1 MDANSAALY
10 SRFTSLK
17 SNQNGLQTW
26 ISVGGWSFTDPGPSQ
41 KAFSNMTSSEGN
53 RAKFISGLKQF
64 MSTYGFDGV
73 DLDWEYPG
81 ADDRGGRME
90 DRANYVSLAQELKA
104 AFGSKYGISMTL
116 PISYWYLQH
125 FDLSGIQQ
133 HIDWFNLMA
142 YDLHGT
148 WDAASMFFGPYIAPH
163 TNLTEIDLGMD
174 LLWRSGVTP
183 DRVVLGQSLY
193 GRSFTLANSS
203 CNTPN
208 GVCKF
213 SGPANAGPCS
223 IAPGILDKQEIDDII
238 SKNHLQP
245 VWAGREAVKWI
256 TWNSNQWVSYDDAD
270 TFRQKKDFANSRC
283 LGGLLVW
290 AMDQVDQAGS
300 NDLGLNNNV
309 TPDQQSDAD
318 QKSADQLAGII
329 CRSASCGS
337 DCPQGSSQ
345 VTETNGQPEVTTN
358 KNSHGKEGDRTCNG
372 GVQSYCCA
380 GFKPAPSKN
389 QLAKQAKDA
398 AGAAAQSVAAQAS
411 LDLAAKAFCRVA
423 VPALLAPLE
432 LVEGLIPIVG
442 EIADLIEIAA
452 TPAIIKA
459 CVKGIEKEGKAEFK
473 VFGKKHTLSMN
484 QPTTKPTATR
494 PPPKSH
500 ETPKSSTENKCN
512 LKARGVERR
521 APCNNDKTEYTATTT
536 LYQTI
541 QKVCDVGKYGQACF
555 HYRSAI
561 REANDPRFNPVTC
574 SEFVPSRKFM
584 AAGPALAE
592 WSGQHNADWGR
603 WMRRPKGRCQ
613 RDEWP
618 PQHFWQGDPGQL
630 IRYNHLEDNTGAGS
644 IWNRFCPEHAAFGCV
659 PGSERVLP
667 KGPKARIATTECK
680 KELTI
685 KVMSLSFDTDD
696 APMAQEKD
704 DGLSANECYP
714 QMLVNDPSFAL
725 VNRDPYFKRNNR
737 APNLDFAYPPS
748 AQLINNRKPPFRK
761 REITYLNSTEFV
773 FRGFNYSRHL
783 NSGEM
788 DHFANAA
795 LDEHLRMLDEQMEE
809 AAAYFDCIGDDCA
822 TSATLLP
829 HALMTLSSKPT
840 GAVSER
846 DE

>member
-1 MDANSAALY
+1 
-10 SRFTSLK
+10 
-17 SNQNGLQTW
+17 
-26 ISVGGWSFTDPGPSQ
+26 
-41 KAFSNMTSSEGN
+41 
-53 RAKFISGLKQF
+53 
-64 MSTYGFDGV
+64 
-73 DLDWEYPG
+73 
-81 ADDRGGRME
+81 
-90 DRANYVSLAQELKA
+90 
-104 AFGSKYGISMTL
+104 
-116 PISYWYLQH
+116 
-125 FDLSGIQQ
+125 
-133 HIDWFNLMA
+133 
-142 YDLHGT
+142 
-148 WDAASMFFGPYIAPH
+148 
-163 TNLTEIDLGMD
+163 MD

-183 DRVVLGQSLY
+183 DRVALGQSLY

-245 VWAGREAVKWI
+245 VWARREAVKWVCRVLNLPRDQVDGLKTDCDFLQI

-345 VTETNGQPEVTTN
+345 VTETNGQPGQLSTSERCPKGKYRPLCCDHGTTMGNCHWRGFRGAGLSCISGCPIGETEVTTN

-442 EIADLIEIAA
+442 EIADLIKIAA

-603 WMRRPKGRCQ
+603 WMRRPKARCQ

-630 IRYNHLEDNTGAGS
+630 IRYNVSSFMYMS
-644 IWNRFCPEHAAFGCV
+644 IARKL
-659 PGSERVLP
+659 SRIVL
-667 KGPKARIATTECK
+667 TE
-680 KELTI
+680 
-685 KVMSLSFDTDD
+685 
-696 APMAQEKD
+696 
-704 DGLSANECYP
+704 
-714 QMLVNDPSFAL
+714 
-725 VNRDPYFKRNNR
+725 
-737 APNLDFAYPPS
+737 
-748 AQLINNRKPPFRK
+748 
-761 REITYLNSTEFV
+761 
-773 FRGFNYSRHL
+773 
-783 NSGEM
+783 
-788 DHFANAA
+788 
-795 LDEHLRMLDEQMEE
+795 
-809 AAAYFDCIGDDCA
+809 
-822 TSATLLP
+822 
-829 HALMTLSSKPT
+829 
-840 GAVSER
+840 
-846 DE
+846 